1 MSAQTGRFVYTAYAS
16 AIVVLFV
23 GLGILG
29 FVKGDHTNYGVPGG
43 ATIQVG
49 HVVEG
54 QQRYDHFNDDVRLD
68 TTQVSR

>member
-1 MSAQTGRFVYTAYAS
+1 MSKQTARTVYAAYTS
-16 AIVVLFV
+16 ALVVLFV
-23 GLGILG
+23 GLGIMG
-29 FVKGDHTNYGVPGG
+29 FVKSDHTNYGVPGG

-54 QQRYDHFNDDVRLD
+54 QQHYDHFNEDVRLD